1 MAQSLLARF
10 IAARAVGILGDRVAD
25 IALPLAIIA
34 VTGSATRAAAVG
46 VAAQA
51 PQVIGALHIGALVDR
66 HGRRSILIW
75 SDIVRACAYAAVGLI
90 LVRSAGELHLL
101 IPLALIIG
109 TADSAFNAGAASY
122 LPTITSRPQ
131 LLKANGL
138 VESADSAA
146 TLLGPSVS
154 GWLIQAFTTLTAF
167 LFNAF
172 TFLVSALLICSLPKD
187 RRSAS
192 ARVADYGQRSP
203 LWSGVKEVLST
214 REQVD
219 LLLSSIYVHLLAGSF
234 VLATL
239 TRLQEDIQLPAV
251 KIGLLF
257 SSAGVGG
264 LLVSLLV
271 SRMIGSVYWCK
282 VLALTVLANGVCFIS
297 LGYIT
302 NFWLL
307 SIAILVLD
315 GASALSF
322 IVVATTRQQ
331 ITDDAKL
338 GRTVAASS
346 AATALARLIGLLVVG
361 VLLDAL
367 GATSVL
373 LGLGALGLPFL
384 TNLILAV
391 AKGRRS
397 TNATASE
404 GP

>member
-1 MAQSLLARF
+1 
-10 IAARAVGILGDRVAD
+10 
-25 IALPLAIIA
+25 
-34 VTGSATRAAAVG
+34 
-46 VAAQA
+46 
-51 PQVIGALHIGALVDR
+51 
-66 HGRRSILIW
+66 
-75 SDIVRACAYAAVGLI
+75 
-90 LVRSAGELHLL
+90 
-101 IPLALIIG
+101 
-109 TADSAFNAGAASY
+109 
-122 LPTITSRPQ
+122 
-131 LLKANGL
+131 
-138 VESADSAA
+138 
-146 TLLGPSVS
+146 
-154 GWLIQAFTTLTAF
+154 
-167 LFNAF
+167 
-172 TFLVSALLICSLPKD
+172 
-187 RRSAS
+187 
-192 ARVADYGQRSP
+192 
-203 LWSGVKEVLST
+203 VKEVLST